1 MEVLSLINDFLTPR
15 EEEGTG
21 ASAWQISI
29 LDNVVALC
37 QVQSISSISQVG
49 ITLRIITSQPVVY
62 AQAFGNGTSIPLAS
76 LSPLVTIYSNQ
87 G

>member
-49 ITLRIITSQPVVY
+49 ITLRIITSQPVV
-62 AQAFGNGTSIPLAS
+62 
-76 LSPLVTIYSNQ
+76 
-87 G
+87 